1 MMPRMNNL
9 LELSGWKLVEG
20 VTRLLKGPFLTKEQA
35 MKVCA
40 VALECVHDTEEEEL
54 TQNLVKR

>member
-1 MMPRMNNL
+1 MNNL

-20 VTRLLKGPFLTKEQA
+20 VTRLLKGSFLTKEQA